1 MPRLGSGL
9 LAVSIVLLAAL
20 SAVAAPAE
28 SGSPAPRMFSLDLV
42 NLPLADAL
50 LDLHWKSAASIVAA
64 NGSAA
69 ARITLRASNLGVEK
83 ALDMICEQADC
94 RWSRSGSYYVVTQRA
109 PSYGGLPP
117 IEQDE
122 GFLLY
127 PERERLAAGRLLSA
141 LDARQLSRLG
151 RGERLFWG
159 DLRPAQRDILSAL
172 YGDLQGYL
180 RRLVSEDP
188 LAAAARK
195 GLLGPEDEVTF
206 SLRTGLWSMEGTQ
219 R

>member
-1 MPRLGSGL
+1 M
-9 LAVSIVLLAAL
+9 
-20 SAVAAPAE
+20 
-28 SGSPAPRMFSLDLV
+28 V
-42 NLPLADAL
+42 NLPLADVL
-50 LDLHWKSAASIVAA
+50 LGLHWKSGASIVAA

-83 ALDMICEQADC
+83 ALDMICEQAGC
-94 RWSRSGSYYVVTQRA
+94 RWSRSGSYYVVTERA

-159 DLRPAQRDILSAL
+159 DLRPAQQDILSAL
-172 YGDLQGYL
+172 YNDLQGYL
-180 RRLVSEDP
+180 RRLVSEHP
-188 LAAAARK
+188 LAAAARR
-195 GLLGPEDEVTF
+195 GLLGPADELTF